1 MTWNRYG
8 ATPQDGDLVQLVG
21 LRHKHF
27 LITLKTGGEFQTHR
41 GVIKHDDLIGKP
53 WGSQV
58 FSHNGSPFFILQ
70 PSFSDLLK
78 YTPRATQIMYPK
90 DIGFILLSMGIGVG
104 STVLEAG
111 TGSGSLTAAFANA
124 VGDEGKVFSYDVKE
138 ATQKI
143 AIKNLEKLGL
153 AQRVSFKV
161 RDIEEG
167 FDESN
172 VDAVFLDVPNPFDY
186 LRQVRAAMKTGGFFG
201 TLLPTYNQ
209 VATLINALR
218 QADFGFIDVCEIFLR
233 YFKAEPQRLRPTDR
247 MVAHTGFLIFARPMI
262 IDHSI
267 LEGAEIIAAGASADD
282 DDIQSPY

>member
-8 ATPQDGDLVQLVG
+8 ATPQDGDLVQLAG

-70 PSFSDLLK
+70 PGFGDLLK
-78 YTPRATQIMYPK
+78 YTPRATQILYPK
-90 DIGFILLSMGIGVG
+90 DIGYILLSMGLGVG

-124 VGDEGKVFSYDVKE
+124 VGDEGRVYSYEVKE
-138 ATQKI
+138 ATQRV

-153 AQRVSFKV
+153 AHRVDFKV
-161 RDIEEG
+161 RDIQDG
-167 FDESN
+167 FDETN
-172 VDAVFLDVPNPFDY
+172 VDAVFLDVANPFDY
-186 LRQVRAAMKTGGFFG
+186 LPQVRAAMKSGGFFG

-209 VATLINALR
+209 VATLIAALR
-218 QADFGFIDVCEIFLR
+218 QNDFGFIDACETYLR
-233 YFKAEPQRLRPTDR
+233 FMKAEPQRLRPTDR

-262 IDHSI
+262 IDRSQPEGLEI
-267 LEGAEIIAAGASADD
+267 LGGSADD
-282 DDIQSPY
+282 EE